1 MQTQPMQSAARLS
14 GSTPDHELAALAAAG
29 DARAFEAIMRRH
41 NRLLFRTARSI
52 LRADA
57 ETEDAVQ
64 DAWLNA
70 WRSLAGFRDDAK
82 LSTWLVRIVMNEA
95 LKRVR
100 RRASNIVM
108 FDSGLPAAATP
119 PEAGMEADHDEQ
131 PDRAAGRAEMR
142 RLMETR
148 IDELPELFRTVFMLR
163 AVEEMSVEE
172 VSAALDIPQATVRTR
187 FFRARAQL
195 RESLSRDMDFALE
208 DAFSFDGERCDRIVA
223 GVLSAISAGGS
234 VPPLP

>member
-1 MQTQPMQSAARLS
+1 MKSFNPVTAAAL
-14 GSTPDHELAALAAAG
+14 PDKLPDSELAALAAAG
-29 DARAFEAIMRRH
+29 NARAFEAIMRRH

-52 LRADA
+52 LRSDA

-64 DAWLNA
+64 DAYLNA
-70 WRSLAGFRDDAK
+70 WRALGTFRDDAK
-82 LSTWLVRIVMNEA
+82 LSTWLVRIVLNEA

-100 RRASNIVM
+100 RRASNVVM
-108 FDSGLPAAATP
+108 FDSGAPLEEAQ
-119 PEAGMEADHDEQ
+119 PEPVMEADDDQQ
-131 PDRAAGRAEMR
+131 PEIAASRAEMR
-142 RLMETR
+142 RLMEAR

-172 VSAALDIPQATVRTR
+172 VSAALNIPEATVRTR

-208 DAFSFDGERCDRIVA
+208 DAFSFDGARCDRIVA
-223 GVLSAISAGGS
+223 GVLAAISRDGHN
-234 VPPLP
+234 PPLS